1 MEGNQAVVPDYYHI
15 PALVLTEL
23 LLPAFG
29 YLYLRFRD
37 TRTLLWFLGFFFA
50 VISMVLVHFEGAWL
64 LASSTHPWIVAAGQV
79 AIQISTALFLASLSP
94 ARFRLRNFQ
103 VLYVVPYALPA
114 VIASI
119 LAYGVFHAV
128 TPKGLLV
135 FVVPA
140 LGGLAM
146 FVALLW
152 GAAKS
157 KLPKWIGISYCAA
170 LGSFV
175 LWVYFVGGVTWA
187 LIAVQCANLLMTAL
201 LLVFV
206 FRRVTPGVVLSTM
219 GFTVWSLAA
228 LEIFPAIGLRPV
240 LSPDIVHVIVMGR
253 VVAAIGMI
261 MLTLEDQLHIN
272 RLATERERRARRE
285 MEAYT
290 APILARRRVE
300 DFDRLGDEI
309 CELVREHS
317 RFRQAALLLENSG
330 RFKLAGSA
338 GFDDATVLALNELGS
353 RISPLGFLEPG
364 SVPPAVEQSK
374 TLMLDLTPWLA
385 PGDDLKRLGFTS
397 SLAVPLHGR
406 SGTEGVMLLAGLRP
420 LQVDSRAVA
429 HHELR
434 ADDLLPIEM
443 LASRLQAT
451 RSQTMMFEKLIDS
464 EKFAGL
470 GQLAANVTHHLNNPL
485 TVILG
490 YASLLEETVA
500 PGAPER
506 KSVESILTE
515 SRRMRSTLESLSR
528 ISRPQTDQLSAVS
541 VSELLADMCQLYR
554 NDFLQRSIEFRMN
567 IAPELPRVLCS
578 SHQLR
583 QAVLHCLQY
592 SISAVEN
599 HGIDMAVDH
608 TRTIRLEASSE
619 GQVVQIMV
627 AHSGIGF
634 ASPERAFDPFTP
646 GQVCG
651 ETGGLGLSLC
661 ATILR
666 DHNGRASAV
675 NLEPQGA
682 AIVLELQTA

>member
-1 MEGNQAVVPDYYHI
+1 MPDYYNI
-15 PALVLTEL
+15 PALVLIEL

-37 TRTLLWFLGFFFA
+37 ARTLLWFLGFFFA
-50 VISMVLVHFEGAWL
+50 VISMVLVHFEGPSA
-64 LASSTHPWIVAAGQV
+64 ASDAHPWMMATGQA
-79 AIQISTALFLASLSP
+79 AIQVSTALFLASLSP
-94 ARFRLRNFQ
+94 GRFRLGKLRI
-103 VLYVVPYALPA
+103 LYVIPYALPA
-114 VIASI
+114 VIAS
-119 LAYGVFHAV
+119 LLVYGVFHDV
-128 TPKGLLV
+128 TPAGPVV

-140 LGGLAM
+140 LGAVAM

-157 KLPKWIGISYCAA
+157 KLPQWLGISYCAA

-175 LWVYFVGGVTWA
+175 LWTYFVAGMRWA

-201 LLVFV
+201 LLLFV
-206 FRRVTPGVVLSTM
+206 FRRLTPGVLLSSA
-219 GFTVWSLAA
+219 GFAVWSLTA
-228 LEIFPAIGLRPV
+228 LQIFPAIGLKPV
-240 LSPDIVHVIVMGR
+240 LNLDFIHVIVMGR

-261 MLTLEDQLHIN
+261 MLTLEDELDIN
-272 RLATERERRARRE
+272 KLARERERRARRE

-338 GFDDATVLALNELGS
+338 GFDDATVMALNEVAL
-353 RISPLGFLEPG
+353 RISPLGFLDPG
-364 SVPPAVEQSK
+364 SVAPAVEQSK

-397 SLAVPLHGR
+397 ALAVPLRGR
-406 SGTEGVMLLAGLRP
+406 SNTEGVMLLAGLRP
-420 LQVDSRAVA
+420 IEVDYRAVA
-429 HHELR
+429 QNDLR

-464 EKFAGL
+464 EKFSGL
-470 GQLAANVTHHLNNPL
+470 GQLAANVAHHLNNPL

-506 KSVESILTE
+506 KGVESILSE

-528 ISRPQTDQLSAVS
+528 ISRPQTDQLAAVS
-541 VSELLADMCQLYR
+541 VSEMLADMGQLYR

-567 IAPELPRVLCS
+567 IAPGLPRVLCS

-592 SISAVEN
+592 SIAAVEG
-599 HGIDMAVDH
+599 HGSGSATDQSK
-608 TRTIRLEASSE
+608 TIRLEATSE
-619 GQVVQIMV
+619 GQLVQIMV
-627 AHSGIGF
+627 AHTGMGF